1 MKKSIIITG
10 GSGQDGIILSKLLL
24 SKNYSIHSFVNKKK
38 LNKIPLVKYY
48 YINLLNYNLLTKIVK
63 EIKPFAIIHLASKNL
78 AIINNENMKHKI
90 FYKNNFLITKN
101 LVKSIIENDKKIKFM
116 SAGSSQMFKKTN
128 GIVNENAKFKST
140 CYYSKYKIDAH
151 NYIILMKKR
160 FKLLATTM
168 ILFNHDS
175 KYRNSKFLFP
185 RLANYLKH
193 KRIKRLKEIYQKNI
207 FGDFSHADDI
217 CNGIFL
223 LIKSNQ
229 NLNKII
235 FSSNKLLRL
244 NDLIDFGLM
253 KLKMN
258 YDMPFVKVKI
268 IKLIG
273 NNNLAKKL
281 LNWQPTKNSLS
292 AFKDILRK

>member
-1 MKKSIIITG
+1 MKKRIIITG
-10 GSGQDGIILSKLLL
+10 GNGQDGIILSKLLL

-38 LNKIPLVKYY
+38 IKKIPLIKYY
-48 YINLLNYNLLTKIVK
+48 DINLLNYNLLTKIVK
-63 EIKPFAIIHLASKNL
+63 KIKPFAIIHLASKNL
-78 AIINNENMKHKI
+78 AIINNKKMKHKI
-90 FYKNNFLITKN
+90 FYKNNLLITIN
-101 LVKSIIENDKKIKFM
+101 LIKSIIENDKKIKFIF
-116 SAGSSQMFKKTN
+116 AGSSQMFKKTN
-128 GIVNENAKFKST
+128 GVANENSKFKST
-140 CYYSKYKIDAH
+140 CYYSRYKIDAH
-151 NYIILMKKR
+151 NYIILMKKK

-185 RLANYLKH
+185 RLANYMKH
-193 KRIKRLKEIYQKNI
+193 KKIKRLKEIYQKNI
-207 FGDFSHADDI
+207 FGDFSHANDI

-235 FSSNKLLRL
+235 FSSNRLIRL
-244 NDLIDFGLM
+244 NDVIDFGLM
-253 KLKMN
+253 KLKIN
-258 YDMPFVKVKI
+258 YTMPCVKVKT

-273 NNNLAKKL
+273 NNNLAKKV

-292 AFKDILRK
+292 AFEDILKK